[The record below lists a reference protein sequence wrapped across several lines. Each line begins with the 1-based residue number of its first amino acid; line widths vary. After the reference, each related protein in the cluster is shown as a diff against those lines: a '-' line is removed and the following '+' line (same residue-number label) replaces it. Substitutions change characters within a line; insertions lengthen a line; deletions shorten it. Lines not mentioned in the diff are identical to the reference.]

1 MSKHYKNNNN
11 NEENKDVEVSTVQ
24 EEVVEETPVVEEKV
38 EVKETKAES
47 SVSESTLIA
56 ELKDLESKL
65 NRTRNNVERAVITDK
80 IMNLRKQIHL
90 SHYEEAEKVVKKTEA
105 DLRKDHKINRGEVMG
120 EINLFIQ

>member
-1 MSKHYKNNNN
+1 MSKHYHNNNK
-11 NEENKDVEVSTVQ
+11 EENKDVEVSTVQ

-38 EVKETKAES
+38 EVKEAES
-47 SVSESTLIA
+47 SVSESTLIT
-56 ELKDLESKL
+56 ELKDLESQL

-90 SHYEEAEKVVKKTEA
+90 SKYEEAEKLVKKTEA

-120 EINLFIQ
+120 EINLFIH

>member
-1 MSKHYKNNNN
+1 MSKHYHNNNK
-11 NEENKDVEVSTVQ
+11 EENKDVEVSTIQ

-38 EVKETKAES
+38 EVKEA
-47 SVSESTLIA
+47 SVSESTLIT

-65 NRTRNNVERAVITDK
+65 NRTRNYVERAVITDK

-90 SHYEEAEKVVKKTEA
+90 SKYEEAEKLVKKTEA

-120 EINLFIQ
+120 EINLFIH

>member
-1 MSKHYKNNNN
+1 MSKHYHNNNK
-11 NEENKDVEVSTVQ
+11 EENKDVEVSTIQ
-24 EEVVEETPVVEEKV
+24 EEVAEETPVVEEKV
-38 EVKETKAES
+38 KAKEAKVES
-47 SVSESTLIA
+47 SVSESTLIT

-90 SHYEEAEKVVKKTEA
+90 SKYEEAEKLVKKTEA

-120 EINLFIQ
+120 EINLFIH

>member
-1 MSKHYKNNNN
+1 MSKHYHNNNK
-11 NEENKDVEVSTVQ
+11 EENKDVEVSTIQ

-38 EVKETKAES
+38 EVKETKLES
-47 SVSESTLIA
+47 SVSESTFIT
-56 ELKDLESKL
+56 ELKDLESQL

-90 SHYEEAEKVVKKTEA
+90 SKYEEAEKLVKKTEA

-120 EINLFIQ
+120 EINLFIH

>member
-1 MSKHYKNNNN
+1 MSKHYHNNNK
-11 NEENKDVEVSTVQ
+11 EENKDVEVSTIQ

-38 EVKETKAES
+38 EVKEAKVES
-47 SVSESTLIA
+47 SVSESTLIT
-56 ELKDLESKL
+56 ELKDLESQL

-90 SHYEEAEKVVKKTEA
+90 SKYEEAEKLVKKTEA

-120 EINLFIQ
+120 EINLFIH

>member
-1 MSKHYKNNNN
+1 MSKHYHNNNK
-11 NEENKDVEVSTVQ
+11 EENKDVEVSTVQ

-38 EVKETKAES
+38 EVKEAKET
-47 SVSESTLIA
+47 SVSESTLIT

-65 NRTRNNVERAVITDK
+65 NRTRNYVERAVITDK

-90 SHYEEAEKVVKKTEA
+90 YKYEEAEKLVKKTEA

-120 EINLFIQ
+120 EINLFIH

>member
-11 NEENKDVEVSTVQ
+11 EENKNVEVSAAQ

-38 EVKETKAES
+38 EVKETKVES
-47 SVSESTLIA
+47 SVSESTLIT
-56 ELKDLESKL
+56 ELKDLESQL

-90 SHYEEAEKVVKKTEA
+90 SKYEEAEKLVKKTEA

>member
-1 MSKHYKNNNN
+1 MSKHYHNNNK
-11 NEENKDVEVSTVQ
+11 EENKDVEVSTIQ
-24 EEVVEETPVVEEKV
+24 EEVVEETPVVEEKD
-38 EVKETKAES
+38 EVKEAKVES
-47 SVSESTLIA
+47 SVSESTLIT

-90 SHYEEAEKVVKKTEA
+90 SKYEEAEKLVKKTEA

-120 EINLFIQ
+120 EINLFIH

>member
-1 MSKHYKNNNN
+1 MSKHYHNNNK
-11 NEENKDVEVSTVQ
+11 EENKDVEVSTIQ

-38 EVKETKAES
+38 KVEEAKVES
-47 SVSESTLIA
+47 SVSESTLIT

-90 SHYEEAEKVVKKTEA
+90 SKYEEAEKLVKKTEA

-120 EINLFIQ
+120 EINLFIH

>member
-11 NEENKDVEVSTVQ
+11 EENKNVEVSDVQ

-38 EVKETKAES
+38 EVKETEVES
-47 SVSESTLIA
+47 SVSESTLIT

-65 NRTRNNVERAVITDK
+65 SRTRNNVERAVITDK

-90 SHYEEAEKVVKKTEA
+90 SKYEEAEKLVKETEA

-120 EINLFIQ
+120 EINLFIH